1 MTYNDIAK
9 KYLTPPVYRRWV
21 ENTSVVMRSSDKVE
35 IDEVKLL
42 SGLFSCT
49 FIWEGTTEGDSYWRK
64 LSRELNEK
72 IKQGILRV
80 SD

>member
-9 KYLTPPVYRRWV
+9 KYLTPPVYERWV
-21 ENTSVVMRSSDKVE
+21 ENAKAGLPYMNVHKDNE
-35 IDEVKLL
+35 LNAL
-42 SGLFSCT
+42 SCIFSGS
-49 FIWEGTTEGDSYWRK
+49 FIWEGTTEGDGYWRK

-72 IKQGILRV
+72 IKQGILQV